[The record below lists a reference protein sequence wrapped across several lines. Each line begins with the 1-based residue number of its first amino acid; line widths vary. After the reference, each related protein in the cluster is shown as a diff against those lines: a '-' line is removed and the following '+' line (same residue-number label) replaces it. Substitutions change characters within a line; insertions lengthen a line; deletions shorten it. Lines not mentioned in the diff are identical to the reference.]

1 MAVPPDELFAGPGP
15 TPGRTPLSGG
25 AAPLPGLSDMRV
37 TPASLGAAADL
48 LPDIGGI
55 TGGTSGGGGF
65 ALDED
70 VEPLPMLDGEAAAAA
85 AEAELAAAMAAE
97 AAGAVAQKAGRQR
110 RAAPA
115 AGRRRRPTL
124 DVQSNGEPATT
135 LPSDQI
141 RKLLLDRK
149 PLMVRRGLR
158 TRRQRGEHQPSSF
171 GAVSAAG
178 LGGVWVVS
186 QAVLRCLPVRC
197 LPVRC
202 LPVPALRSTGACGAR
217 HISPACVS
225 TCTCS
230 HPHRLQAS
238 TQAEAAR
245 EGDLFCPAT
254 LPGLG
259 PELLGLF
266 GRALTLPGQAAGEG
280 AAAEQHR
287 RRSSRGTVA
296 AEEEAAA
303 AAAAAAEVAEED
315 EFAGAG
321 AGMTP
326 GGDLVLSLPDDGG
339 YTGGFSDAA
348 PFSAGGYEDAIE
360 LADEQQAAALAPA
373 GPEEDGEQGGTAG
386 AAAQRGRLPL
396 QPVPSS
402 GELGSI
408 GGQQLEG

>member
-25 AAPLPGLSDMRV
+25 AAPLPGMSDMRV

-48 LPDIGGI
+48 LPDIGGAS
-55 TGGTSGGGGF
+55 GGTDGGEGF
-65 ALDED
+65 ALGDD
-70 VEPLPMLDGEAAAAA
+70 VEPLPMLDGGAAA

-97 AAGAVAQKAGRQR
+97 AAGAGAQKGARQR

-115 AGRRRRPTL
+115 AGRRRRPTV
-124 DVQSNGEPATT
+124 DVQSNGQPATT

-149 PLMVRRGLR
+149 PLMVRRSLR
-158 TRRQRGEHQPSSF
+158 SRRQHGEQQPSGF
-171 GAVSAAG
+171 GAVSVAG
-178 LGGVWVVS
+178 LGWGLGRGQSMCMVAGINTHV
-186 QAVLRCLPVRC
+186 A
-197 LPVRC
+197 
-202 LPVPALRSTGACGAR
+202 
-217 HISPACVS
+217 
-225 TCTCS
+225 CS
-230 HPHRLQAS
+230 HALIYLPSNATFLQ
-238 TQAEAAR
+238 TQPEAAR
-245 EGDLFCPAT
+245 ESELYRPAT
-254 LPGLG
+254 LCTLG

-266 GRALTLPGQAAGEG
+266 GRALTLPGQVPGEG
-280 AAAEQHR
+280 AAAEQRR

-296 AEEEAAA
+296 AEEEAALA
-303 AAAAAAEVAEED
+303 AAAAADVAEED
-315 EFAGAG
+315 ELGDAG

-348 PFSAGGYEDAIE
+348 PFSAGGYEQDDIE
-360 LADEQQAAALAPA
+360 PADEQQAAALAPA
-373 GPEEDGEQGGTAG
+373 GPEEEAGEEGSLAG

-408 GGQQLEG
+408 GE